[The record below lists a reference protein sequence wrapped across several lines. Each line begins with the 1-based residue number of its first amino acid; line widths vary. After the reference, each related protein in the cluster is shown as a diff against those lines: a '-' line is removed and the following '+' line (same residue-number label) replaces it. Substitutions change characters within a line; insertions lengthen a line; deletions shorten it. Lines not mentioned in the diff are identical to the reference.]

1 MRKHSTALLALL
13 LAALG
18 CSGEGKAKKAGQA
31 VGETVTDFAKGVST
45 GIDKRLEVEVDLST
59 RVSGLGLSKTIA
71 KAAGIDS
78 HQKGIT
84 VYLLSSKP
92 VAGSLIAKAL
102 NAEGTEIGRSTV
114 DIDFAEDDAQYITF
128 PFDAQMDTQLVRRYT
143 IDIKASSTP

>member
-31 VGETVTDFAKGVST
+31 VGETVTDFAKGIGS
-45 GIDKRLEVEVDLST
+45 GIDKRLEVEVDLSP
-59 RVSGLGLSKTIA
+59 RVSGLGLSRTVA

-78 HQKGIT
+78 QGKGIT
-84 VYLLSSKP
+84 VYMLSQKA
-92 VAGSLIAKAL
+92 VAGSLVAKAL
-102 NAEGTEIGRSTV
+102 NSEGTEIGRSVV

-128 PFDAQMDTQLVRRYT
+128 QFDAQMDTQLVRRYT